1 MAKKQKIKAVRNEV
15 SSPQDVERLSPA
27 SGMNAITEEV
37 HERADHLLC
46 KATAIVNLILDSAS
60 SSDSKSRAHAAWAVS
75 EMIEE
80 ARELYG
86 KY

>member
-1 MAKKQKIKAVRNEV
+1 MAKKQKIKVIRNEP
-15 SSPQDVERLSPA
+15 SAAHDVERLSPA

-46 KATAIVNLILDSAS
+46 KATAIVNLILDSAAS
-60 SSDSKSRAHAAWAVS
+60 NDSKSRAHAAWAVS
-75 EMIEE
+75 DMIEE